1 MATCNR
7 CGRDLP
13 QFSFGELAQV
23 CSQCQETEPQVAKAG
38 RLSFP
43 VTNSILALNVA
54 VFIAMVADGVSPTGG
69 TPRELVR
76 WGADYGL
83 LTLGGQWWRLLTS
96 AFVHVGIVHLAINM
110 WCLWN
115 LGRFAE
121 LHLGRRKFALIYI
134 ASGIFASLASLV
146 WNPNNVSAGAS
157 GAVFGIAGALI
168 STLKLG
174 ATAASGDEIKE
185 QLKSL
190 IPFCLYNLVIGAV
203 VPGIDNAAHLGGL
216 LAGLAFGAVL
226 AFSARQRQQRG

>member
-1 MATCNR
+1 MATCKR

-13 QFSFGELAQV
+13 SFSFGDVAEV
-23 CSQCQETEPQVAKAG
+23 CSQCQEAESQDATPTK
-38 RLSFP
+38 LSFP
-43 VTNSILALNVA
+43 VTNSVLAVNIL

-69 TPRELVR
+69 TPRQLVR
-76 WGADYGL
+76 WGADYGP
-83 LTLGGQWWRLLTS
+83 LTLAGQWWRLLTS

-121 LHLGRRKFALIYI
+121 LHLGRRRFAFMYV
-134 ASGIFASLASLV
+134 ASAIFASLVSLL

-174 ATAASGDEIKE
+174 ATSASADEIKE

-190 IPFCLYNLVIGAV
+190 IPFCLYNLFIGAV

-216 LAGLAFGAVL
+216 FAGLIFGAVL
-226 AFSARQRQQRG
+226 ALTTRRQQRG